1 MATSAADHGRRK
13 PGHHLPAIRP
23 TWCCSF
29 GVDLHSTELR
39 PAGAPHRPKPPSAA
53 AASSHGGSPSPGS
66 KIGLGL
72 IASRRMLS
80 PGRVSPIDS
89 EPPVVEFDSEPLDP
103 SAKERRLSSVAES
116 KDGASSREKVTDVK
130 MRLMGRDGD
139 CLVLELDAQVL
150 CKHSSVFARMVA
162 GSRKKVSDGE
172 AHSPM
177 IEVSGLRDFRVFK
190 DTIELMYE
198 KDAMKWLMNAG
209 VSRAIEILE
218 VSFSIMFDRGAT
230 TCLKYLGAV
239 PWNESEEEK
248 LQSLFARCTFDEA
261 VSQDILA
268 RLYPQEPTLSG
279 DLALKLIQSIS
290 NGTNNNARKELQSLV
305 NGILSTSSIYQKDTA
320 GLNKES
326 VYNICYSCLNS
337 LVELFKEASGKITM
351 DQKAAVKEEKPLV
364 ERIARQVENLN
375 WQLGLLIDKQ
385 MADDFVG
392 LWANQKEL
400 VKMHERA
407 SPLVRY
413 ELSRISATLFMG
425 MGSGKLHCNGE
436 KRLSM
441 FDAWFRPLL
450 KDFSWLRRCPKGLD
464 MRVLEETLGQ
474 ALLTL
479 TLKEQHSLFMVW
491 FEVFS
496 GQGKECPNLSNA
508 FQVWW
513 RRSFSR
519 AADHS

>member
-1 MATSAADHGRRK
+1 MFHR
-13 PGHHLPAIRP
+13 
-23 TWCCSF
+23 
-29 GVDLHSTELR
+29 GVT
-39 PAGAPHRPKPPSAA
+39 A
-53 AASSHGGSPSPGS
+53 
-66 KIGLGL
+66 
-72 IASRRMLS
+72 
-80 PGRVSPIDS
+80 
-89 EPPVVEFDSEPLDP
+89 
-103 SAKERRLSSVAES
+103 
-116 KDGASSREKVTDVK
+116 
-130 MRLMGRDGD
+130 
-139 CLVLELDAQVL
+139 
-150 CKHSSVFARMVA
+150 
-162 GSRKKVSDGE
+162 
-172 AHSPM
+172 
-177 IEVSGLRDFRVFK
+177 
-190 DTIELMYE
+190 
-198 KDAMKWLMNAG
+198 
-209 VSRAIEILE
+209 
-218 VSFSIMFDRGAT
+218 
-230 TCLKYLGAV
+230 CLKYLGAV

-248 LQSLFARCTFDEA
+248 LQSLFARCTVDEA
-261 VSQDILA
+261 VSKDILA

-326 VYNICYSCLNS
+326 VYNICDSCLNS

-351 DQKAAVKEEKPLV
+351 DQKTAVKEEKPLV
-364 ERIARQVENLN
+364 ERIAKQVENLN
-375 WQLGLLIDKQ
+375 WQLGLLIEKQ
-385 MADDFVG
+385 MADDFVA
-392 LWANQKEL
+392 LWAGQKEL
-400 VKMHERA
+400 LKMHERA

-413 ELSRISATLFMG
+413 DLSRISATLFMA

-441 FDAWFRPLL
+441 FDVWFRPLL